1 MAWWGGAQS
10 WAPIWGE
17 PQSLQG
23 DGQLGRGGSNLKGK
37 YRKVGPEVN
46 KPCKIGQGNGRM
58 LLVYMLR
65 DMLKSKGAKIIP
77 IDAFGFS
84 RLNKDSLNT
93 RHERENGFQ
102 RSSPPTIQGS
112 FSEIEGKWKE
122 AVPDLS

>member
-1 MAWWGGAQS
+1 
-10 WAPIWGE
+10 
-17 PQSLQG
+17 
-23 DGQLGRGGSNLKGK
+23 
-37 YRKVGPEVN
+37 
-46 KPCKIGQGNGRM
+46 M

-112 FSEIEGKWKE
+112 FSEIEGK
-122 AVPDLS
+122 